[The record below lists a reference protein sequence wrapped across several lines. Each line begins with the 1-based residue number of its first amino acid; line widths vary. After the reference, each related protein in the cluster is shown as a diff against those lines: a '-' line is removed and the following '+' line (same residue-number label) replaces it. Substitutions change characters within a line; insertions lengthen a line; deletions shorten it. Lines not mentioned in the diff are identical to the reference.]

1 MLFHL
6 LAVSGL
12 ASRIRAAGSINTA
25 VVIQLDTHTH
35 AMSPLLSENL
45 GQKQS
50 STPPIKKLIQKEI
63 KNTEVVPPFELQL
76 SPLSSFV

>member
-12 ASRIRAAGSINTA
+12 ASRIRSAGSISTA
-25 VVIQLDTHTH
+25 VVVRLDTYAH

-45 GQKQS
+45 GQWE
-50 STPPIKKLIQKEI
+50 TNLYTIKKNENEK
-63 KNTEVVPPFELQL
+63 K
-76 SPLSSFV
+76 